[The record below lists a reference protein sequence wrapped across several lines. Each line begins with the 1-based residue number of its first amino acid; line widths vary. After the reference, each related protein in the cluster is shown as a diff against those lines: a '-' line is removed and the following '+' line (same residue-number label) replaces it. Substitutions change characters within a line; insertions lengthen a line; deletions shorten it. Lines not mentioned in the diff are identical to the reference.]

1 MIRAPRLP
9 DVPVLI
15 ADPDEYSRRIV
26 REVLRAARIRRIQ
39 EADSSSVLPQ
49 KLNDLQPGVVLLD
62 LDLPGLSQPS
72 VINSLQTCLVGVV
85 VTTRRATPS
94 IVESSRKVAAG
105 GMIVK
110 PFTPRS
116 LWLRVQTVIRDMSA
130 AGVDFQPIPNAQ
142 RMIDRL
148 LGDL

>member
-9 DVPVLI
+9 DVPILI

-26 REVLRAARIRRIQ
+26 REVLRAARIRRIH
-39 EADSSSVLPQ
+39 ETGDSRVLPQ

-62 LDLPGLSQPS
+62 LELPGLGHPA
-72 VINSLQTCLVGVV
+72 VVDALQTCLVGVV
-85 VTTRRATPS
+85 VTTRRATPG
-94 IVESSRKVAAG
+94 IVQSSRKVAAG

-116 LWLRVQTVIRDMSA
+116 LWLRVQTVIRDMTA